1 MDFKLPSSLAG
12 AVTRVINEAF
22 EVIEMENTSIED
34 LREVEN
40 LFQKLKIRVENLEN
54 AHAELMSKD
63 LSEEQSERLTE
74 WMEEKTECI
83 SGKRS
88 AIRKWLNE
96 KRAVLNDSVKSATAS
111 NDNALCELLKEHNEA
126 SAILARNQTIAML
139 PPKELE
145 PFDGDHL
152 KFSPFLRAFNQVIVE
167 RVSNYVDRMHYL
179 EQYTRG
185 KARDIV
191 RSCSYMDPRDGFEH
205 AMKLLTEKYGNEY
218 HVAQSFSKKMREWPP
233 LKQEDGAAM
242 EEFATFLLGCQNYM
256 QGLSSLS
263 HLDNVTEIKML
274 VMKLPFKIRERWR
287 IQADNLSENYE
298 CIRFKDFVKFV
309 NVQARILNRPIFGD
323 IKEPTSATQTKQTV
337 IKKSSAYAIRQSDKP
352 LTKCVFCKS
361 ESCFLSSCTAF
372 ANKSNSHKA

>member
-40 LFQKLKIRVENLEN
+40 LFQKLKMRVENLEN

-63 LSEEQSERLTE
+63 RSEEQSQRLTE

-111 NDNALCELLKEHNEA
+111 NDNALCELLKEHNET

-287 IQADNLSENYE
+287 IQADYLIENYE

-309 NVQARILNRPIFGD
+309 NVQARILN
-323 IKEPTSATQTKQTV
+323 
-337 IKKSSAYAIRQSDKP
+337 
-352 LTKCVFCKS
+352 
-361 ESCFLSSCTAF
+361 
-372 ANKSNSHKA
+372 